1 MVKTENECVQCGLPC
16 WYESCPFW
24 AVTRLYCDECNSEEN
39 VLYWWD
45 DQQLCL
51 GCIEA
56 RLERVEYD
64 E

>member
-1 MVKTENECVQCGLPC
+1 MIITENECVDCGLPC
-16 WYESCPFW
+16 IYEACPYW
-24 AVTRLYCDECNSEEN
+24 AVTRLYCDECNSEED

-45 DQQLCL
+45 NQQLCL
-51 GCIEA
+51 GCVEA

>member
-1 MVKTENECVQCGLPC
+1 MIITENECVDCGLPC
-16 WYESCPFW
+16 IYEACPYW
-24 AVTRLYCDECNSEEN
+24 AVTRLYCDDCGNEED

-45 DQQLCL
+45 NQQLCL
-51 GCIEA
+51 GCVEA